1 MNVRYYEVKS
11 VSDETVDI
19 FVTVNVA
26 MTQSDEKR
34 GKQREESMRIW
45 RLLANDNDIDHLI
58 VGSDE
63 AEIMDVFTRH
73 MGERFK
79 RQVNWELITDTG
91 EKIAGVWLP

>member
-1 MNVRYYEVKS
+1 MKS

-45 RLLANDNDIDHLI
+45 QLSANDGDIEHILH
-58 VGSDE
+58 GEDE

-79 RQVNWELITDTG
+79 RQVNWELTRDDG
-91 EKIAGVWLP
+91 EKIAGVWIP